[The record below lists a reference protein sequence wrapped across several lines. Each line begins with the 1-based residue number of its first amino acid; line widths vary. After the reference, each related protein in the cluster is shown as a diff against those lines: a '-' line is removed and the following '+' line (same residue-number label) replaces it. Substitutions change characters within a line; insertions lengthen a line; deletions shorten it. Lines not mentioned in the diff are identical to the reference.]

1 MMPDLL
7 PPERQRLKVLV
18 ARQRTGRLTAAE
30 EGELRRLIG
39 REWPQ
44 WAETLGVQDLGRLGL
59 GMMGAWYL
67 FDEGGS
73 LR

>member
-7 PPERQRLKVLV
+7 LPERQRLKVLV
-18 ARQRTGRLTAAE
+18 GLQRTGRLTAE
-30 EGELRRLIG
+30 QEREMRQLIG

-44 WAETLGVQDLGRLGL
+44 WAASLKVEDLGRLGL